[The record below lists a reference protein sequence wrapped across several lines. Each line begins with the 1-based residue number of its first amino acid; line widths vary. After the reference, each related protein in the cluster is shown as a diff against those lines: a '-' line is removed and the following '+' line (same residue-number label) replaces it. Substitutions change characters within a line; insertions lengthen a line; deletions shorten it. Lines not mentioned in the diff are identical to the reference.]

1 MGSKNVSLRDDV
13 YRELAAE
20 KTDDESFSDVIERL
34 IEMRRGDHP
43 LYDIVGILEDD
54 AVERVR
60 ERSDAFRAELD
71 RDLERET

>member
-1 MGSKNVSLRDDV
+1 MGSTNISLRDDV